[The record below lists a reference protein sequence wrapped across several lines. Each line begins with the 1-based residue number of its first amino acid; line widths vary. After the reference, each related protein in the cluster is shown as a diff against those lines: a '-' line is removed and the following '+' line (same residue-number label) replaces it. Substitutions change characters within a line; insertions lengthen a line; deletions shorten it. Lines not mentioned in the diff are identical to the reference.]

1 MGNKKDFSDILI
13 DSFKKRKAGMQGEDM
28 IEITFSEPRPM
39 TDEEKKSFEARMGEA
54 KESGEIDDIMIPK
67 FFDDGRVEMVNYE
80 DIKKEQDEKYKN

>member
-13 DSFKKRKAGMQGEDM
+13 DSFKKRKAGMHEEDM

-39 TDEEKKSFEARMGEA
+39 TDEEKKSFDARMEEA
-54 KESGEIDDIMIPK
+54 KESGVIDDIMIPK

-80 DIKKEQDEKYKN
+80 DNKKEQDEKYKN